1 METNN
6 TFKVF
11 TRKLAI
17 KLRERGFQIV
27 KTEVNSKKPEFDIY
41 CFEDTAELRQAVAE
55 LTKR

>member
-1 METNN
+1 MDN

-11 TRKLAI
+11 TRRLAI

-41 CFEDTAELRQAVAE
+41 CFEDTEELRKAVDE

>member
-1 METNN
+1 MDN

-11 TRKLAI
+11 TKRLAI

-27 KTEVNSKKPEFDIY
+27 ATVVNSKKPEFDIY
-41 CFEDTAELRQAVAE
+41 CFEDTAELREAVAD